1 MASAV
6 ATDKILCNWFIKNY
20 DHDPGTNAV
29 KVISAD
35 GGTTEKWHDLKDYD
49 AIAYLL
55 IVSAGIGTTPS
66 GTLLE
71 IVASEAADE
80 ADASVTIIKTSG
92 ALTINALAKG
102 AIQECTAEEVA
113 AACTATYPNLRYV
126 TARVTLAGHAN
137 DNEGQVVVFAHARK
151 PHDAVTAASWAS

>member
-1 MASAV
+1 MTSAV
-6 ATDKILCNWFIKNY
+6 ATEKIRANWLIKNH

-35 GGTTEKWHDLKDYD
+35 GGTTEKWFDMQDYD
-49 AIAYLL
+49 MIAFLL
-55 IVSAGIGTTPS
+55 IVTAGTAFS

-80 ADASVTIIKTSG
+80 ADASVTQIKTSG
-92 ALTINALAKG
+92 AITVDSLAKG

-137 DNEGQVVVFAHARK
+137 DNEGQVVVFAHANK
-151 PHDAVTAASWAS
+151 PHDEVTAATW

>member
-6 ATDKILCNWFIKNY
+6 ATEKIRSNWFIKNY

-35 GGTTEKWHDLKDYD
+35 GGTTEKWIDMQDYD
-49 AIAYLL
+49 LVGFLL
-55 IVSAGIGTTPS
+55 IVTAGTAFS

-71 IVASEAADE
+71 IVASEAE
-80 ADASVTIIKTSG
+80 NEGDASVTIIKTSG
-92 ALTINALAKG
+92 VLALNSLAKG
-102 AIQECTAEEVA
+102 ALQECTAEEVA
-113 AACTATYPNLRYV
+113 HACTSTYPNLRYV
-126 TARVTLAGHAN
+126 TARLTLAGHAD

-151 PHDAVTAASWAS
+151 PHDAVTAASW

>member
-6 ATDKILCNWFIKNY
+6 ATDKIACNWFIKNY

-35 GGTTEKWHDLKDYD
+35 GGTTEIWHDMKDYD
-49 AIAYLL
+49 SIAYLL
-55 IVSAGIGTTPS
+55 IVTAGTTFS

-80 ADASVTIIKTSG
+80 GDASVTQIKTSG
-92 ALTINALAKG
+92 AITVNSLAKG
-102 AIQECTAEEVA
+102 AFVECSAEEVA

-126 TARVTLAGHAN
+126 SARVTLAGHAN
-137 DNEGQVVVFAHARK
+137 DNEGQVVVFAHANK
-151 PHDAVTAASWAS
+151 PHDAVTAATW

>member
-1 MASAV
+1 MVSAV
-6 ATDKILCNWFIKNY
+6 ATEKIRANWFLKNY

-35 GGTTEKWHDLKDYD
+35 GGTTEKWIDMRDFD
-49 AIAYLL
+49 AVAFLM
-55 IVSAGIGTTPS
+55 IVTAGTAFS

-80 ADASVTIIKTSG
+80 ADASVTIIKSSG
-92 ALTINALAKG
+92 ALTINSLAKG
-102 AIQECTAEEVA
+102 AVQECSAEEVA

-126 TARVTLAGHAN
+126 TARMTLAGHAT
-137 DNEGQVVVFAHARK
+137 DNEGQCVVFAHANR
-151 PHDAVTAASWAS
+151 PHDELTPASW

>member
-6 ATDKILCNWFIKNY
+6 ATDKIACNWFIKNY

-35 GGTTEKWHDLKDYD
+35 GGTTEKWIDMRDFDQVAFLM
-49 AIAYLL
+49 
-55 IVSAGIGTTPS
+55 IVTAGTAFS

-80 ADASVTIIKTSG
+80 ADASVTIIKSSG
-92 ALTINALAKG
+92 AIVIDALSHG

-126 TARVTLAGHAN
+126 TARMTLAGHAN
-137 DNEGQVVVFAHARK
+137 DNEGQCVVFAHANR
-151 PHDAVTAASWAS
+151 PHDELTPAYWLT